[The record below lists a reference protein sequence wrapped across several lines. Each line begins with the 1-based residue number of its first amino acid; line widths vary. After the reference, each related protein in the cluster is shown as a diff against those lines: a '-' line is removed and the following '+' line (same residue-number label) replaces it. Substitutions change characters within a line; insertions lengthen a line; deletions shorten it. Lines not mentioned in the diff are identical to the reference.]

1 MQIVIVLIGIS
12 FITFALTFMSPGDPV
27 RNMYTATGVMPTEE
41 MVQETRQELGLN
53 DPFLTQY
60 TRWLGNCLKGDFG
73 KSYSLNKPVT
83 ELLAGRLWPTL
94 KLTLMSM
101 ILMVIISVWH
111 ALGGLQGQMDRLSHQ
126 GNHISGLCDAELL
139 GWTSSD
145 ACILRL
151 YPRISG
157 YQLCGRFQEP
167 FSSGSYAGD
176 CHVLKVYETGQD
188 CGAR

>member
-101 ILMVIISVWH
+101 ILMVIISV
-111 ALGGLQGQMDRLSHQ
+111 RLACSRRSTRTDGPIISSGESHFWAVRCRT
-126 GNHISGLCDAELL
+126 SGLD
-139 GWTSSD
+139 
-145 ACILRL
+145 
-151 YPRISG
+151 
-157 YQLCGRFQEP
+157 F
-167 FSSGSYAGD
+167 F
-176 CHVLKVYETGQD
+176 
-188 CGAR
+188 